1 MPSPAQAKYFGGVD
15 TARNISAAVSDH
27 RLRPMPR
34 RQSQAFAHAALAS
47 LVASW
52 DAYLNELVG
61 NFYAATSTPSDPA
74 FNSMHSIAQ
83 NESENIRKRFNTPN
97 WEKGRDFLLRTTGFE
112 PTPCWVW
119 PARQMPAQAVRER
132 LNEILRV
139 RHAFAHGLAIP
150 SYSWNRTP
158 TGRVRLNSSV
168 LRDVEA
174 FFNNLVRRT
183 DDGMKSHIASRFG
196 GRTSW

>member
-1 MPSPAQAKYFGGVD
+1 MPSPAQTKYLGGLE
-15 TARNISAAVSDH
+15 TARSIRAAVSDY

-52 DAYLNELVG
+52 DAYLNELVV
-61 NFYAATSTPSDPA
+61 NFYTVTACPGDPA
-74 FNSMHSIAQ
+74 FHSLHSIAQ
-83 NESENIRKRFNTPN
+83 SESANICKRFNTPN
-97 WEKGRDFLLRTTGFE
+97 WENARDLLLRTTGFE

-119 PARQMPAQAVRER
+119 PARHMAGPAVRER

-139 RHAFAHGLAIP
+139 RHAFAHGLGIP

-158 TGRVRLNSSV
+158 TGRVRLNNSV
-168 LRDVEA
+168 LRDVES

-196 GRTSW
+196 GTSPW